1 MSRRDNHG
9 GGNHGASAVTV
20 NALVPRASVARI
32 TRRSFLAGIG
42 VAAAGVAVSACGGS
56 KTIAPSA
63 PLGDSVES
71 QLNYYSW
78 GDYEDPGDLDG
89 YRNKFGVRL
98 QVDSFGSN
106 EEMIA
111 KLAAARG
118 TSGYDVVVPTGVYI
132 PQMVQH
138 GLLDELDHALI
149 PNLVNLEE
157 RFFNPPW
164 NPMSRHA
171 ACKDWGTT
179 GFMYLKSLTDR
190 TPTSW
195 KDFID
200 LATGP
205 ARGKVSVVEDP
216 WEVVSIA
223 MGALNIN
230 PNTTDPKDLDAARTI
245 LLNQLAPTVQ
255 GYNSSITSVVSG
267 GAYSLLQAWNG
278 DARLTLM
285 NENDP
290 DRWGFV
296 YPLPTANLFVD
307 NFAIVHGT
315 QHPRA
320 AHEFIN
326 YMLDPEVSFREMEY
340 IGYQTGVKGMAEKGK
355 AADLPF
361 PELLFPSDEIVD
373 RLVSANVDSATQER
387 TEILNQM
394 QARSAR

>member
-1 MSRRDNHG
+1 MKGRNRSHREPG
-9 GGNHGASAVTV
+9 TV
-20 NALVPRASVARI
+20 NALVPQASVARI
-32 TRRSFLAGIG
+32 SRRSFLAGIG

-56 KTIAPSA
+56 HKVAGSA
-63 PLGDSVES
+63 PMGDTTEGR
-71 QLNYYSW
+71 LNYYSW
-78 GDYEDPGDLDG
+78 GDYEDPADLEAFEDEVG
-89 YRNKFGVRL
+89 LTL

-132 PQMVQH
+132 PQMVEH
-138 GLLDELDHALI
+138 GLLDPLDHSRI
-149 PNLVNLEE
+149 PNLANLEE
-157 RFFNPPW
+157 RFFNPSW
-164 NPMSRHA
+164 NPQSKYG

-179 GFMYLKSLTDR
+179 GFMYRKDLTST
-190 TPTSW
+190 TPTTW
-195 KDFID
+195 RDFIE
-200 LATGP
+200 LAQGP
-205 ARGKVSVVEDP
+205 ARGKVSVLEDP

-223 MGALNIN
+223 MGALNID
-230 PNTTDPKDLDAARTI
+230 PNTTERKDLDAARA
-245 LLNQLAPTVQ
+245 LLVNELAPTVQ

-267 GAYSLLQAWNG
+267 GAYTLLQAWNG
-278 DARLTLM
+278 DARLTLS
-285 NENDP
+285 EEDDP
-290 DRWGFV
+290 DAWGFV

-307 NFAIVHGT
+307 NFSIVRGT
-315 QHPRA
+315 QHPVA

-340 IGYQTGVKGMAEKGK
+340 IGYQTGVKGLAEKGR
-355 AADLPF
+355 AADLDF
-361 PELLFPSDEIVD
+361 PDLLFPPDEVVN